1 MQVPIS
7 SKYSRK
13 VLVKSDTGGS
23 VHISVYKGENFGRI
37 ICCAILQGS
46 AHDVVIDTGLGVCN
60 LKNYLTKTGLLD
72 PEKQCTALLTHN
84 HFDHS
89 GGAHHFDQVAIQQE
103 DRQG

>member
-1 MQVPIS
+1 M
-7 SKYSRK
+7 KCGCH
-13 VLVKSDTGGS
+13 VL
-23 VHISVYKGENFGRI
+23 
-37 ICCAILQGS
+37 LQGL

-60 LKNYLTKTGLLD
+60 LKSHLTQKGLID

-89 GGAHHFDQVAIQQE
+89 GGARHFDQVAVQQE